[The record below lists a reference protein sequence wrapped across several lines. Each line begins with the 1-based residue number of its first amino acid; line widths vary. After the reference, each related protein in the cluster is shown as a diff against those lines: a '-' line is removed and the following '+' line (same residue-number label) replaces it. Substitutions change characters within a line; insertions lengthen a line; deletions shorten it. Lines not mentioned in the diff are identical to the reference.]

1 MSNESQQGRSQFS
14 QILHIVGLCGLTL
27 FTALGLLYFLK
38 GNIYLALIIAMVP
51 LFGMYFIIN
60 ILVSKNIY
68 RNTYVFSRDFNQ
80 SGSDVYEMILLS
92 AYTLIAVFTFFMLS
106 HALSI
111 EFSSKEKIVLSGKE
125 KIVQLDSLFVKYNA
139 DAISHINTIKTDI
152 DNRVRKIIKSKNLN
166 DINDFESIYGKGK
179 FDYKDGS
186 GAKSLIE
193 SEQKKLKDKYNIET
207 EEKEWQGYKAT
218 AESTFSSWNRLN
230 LSLVFFELDHK
241 YKRFHSGMIDKM
253 KDFVYPASMKKNDIA
268 LDNPISSLA
277 QNGIVVNLINILIFL
292 LVNYFILVPYLS
304 TRKTRKVNDDNGAAG
319 IRL

>member
-1 MSNESQQGRSQFS
+1 MSNESQRGKSLFS

-51 LFGMYFIIN
+51 LFGLYFIVN

-80 SGSDVYEMILLS
+80 SGSDVYEILLLS
-92 AYTLIAVFTFFMLS
+92 AFSIISVFSFFMLS
-106 HALSI
+106 HALSM

-125 KIVQLDSLFVKYNA
+125 KIMQLDSLFVKYNA

-152 DNRVRKIIKSKNLN
+152 DNRIKKIVKSKSLN

-179 FDYKDGS
+179 VNYQNGS
-186 GAKSLIE
+186 GVESFKEIE
-193 SEQKKLKDKYNIET
+193 KKKLEDKYNIQT

-241 YKRFHSGMIDKM
+241 YKRFHSSMIDKM
-253 KDFVYPASMKKNDIA
+253 NDFVYPASMKKNAIA

-277 QNGIVVNLINILIFL
+277 QNGMIGNLINILIFIL
-292 LVNYFILVPYLS
+292 LNYFILVPYLS
-304 TRKTRKVNDDNGAAG
+304 TRKTRKVNEDNGAGG